1 MLKEGRRS
9 VLTEGGGGRLPS
21 GGPFGMGLWRMNRYL
36 SGSGKAHVNN
46 LKGHFHPLK
55 HNV

>member
-21 GGPFGMGLWRMNRYL
+21 GGPFGMGLWRMNRNL